1 MYEEG
6 FLILRKVSNI
16 QQTNNAPV
24 KLFCPLPPQP
34 GVRGKMQKEGRGT
47 RKKGDFRDYIVRG
60 KEKISDKKTRA
71 TQKK

>member
-1 MYEEG
+1 MYDEG

-34 GVRGKMQKEGRGT
+34 GVRGKMYMI
-47 RKKGDFRDYIVRG
+47 KKGG
-60 KEKISDKKTRA
+60 ELEKRVIFVII
-71 TQKK
+71 